1 MRPVFQ
7 SVARSVNTH
16 PGQYKD
22 DQNLEVCLRFV
33 NMKRHR
39 ATSYFFIRVM
49 NLRSLFLVAAC
60 RLLIPEGRVSNTN
73 LVTLMRAG
81 RFVVHFVFVDYH
93 VIAWSSLQDE
103 FFKKEKV

>member
-1 MRPVFQ
+1 
-7 SVARSVNTH
+7 
-16 PGQYKD
+16 
-22 DQNLEVCLRFV
+22 
-33 NMKRHR
+33 
-39 ATSYFFIRVM
+39 M
-49 NLRSLFLVAAC
+49 NLRSLFLMAAC
-60 RLLIPEGRVSNTN
+60 RLLIPKGRVSNAN